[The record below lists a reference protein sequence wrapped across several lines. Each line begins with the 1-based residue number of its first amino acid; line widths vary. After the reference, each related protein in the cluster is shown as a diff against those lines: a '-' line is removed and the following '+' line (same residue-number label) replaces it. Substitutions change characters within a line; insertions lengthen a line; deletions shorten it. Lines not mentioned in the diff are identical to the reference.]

1 MAETFAP
8 KKNKWAKVVILKR
21 VFTLKELDE
30 EVEAYLEI
38 KEDMRSEA
46 EKHGSVTNVTLFDKE
61 KEGICTIR
69 FREFDSAEKFRDAV
83 QGRKFSGRYIE
94 ASLAEDKPKFK
105 KTARGEEP
113 DSEDEERLEKV
124 VAVEKKV
131 VEEVVKAEE

>member
-1 MAETFAP
+1 M
-8 KKNKWAKVVILKR
+8 
-21 VFTLKELDE
+21 
-30 EVEAYLEI
+30 EAYLEI

-61 KEGICTIR
+61 EEGVCTIR
-69 FREFDSAEKFRDAV
+69 FREFEAAEKFLAV
-83 QGRKFSGRYIE
+83 VHGRHYGGQKIE

-124 VAVEKKV
+124 AKVEK
-131 VEEVVKAEE
+131 EEEEQKEGK